1 MGIVRTAAGLLF
13 ILTACRADTILLNSG
28 VSVGGWNSVT
38 GTNVLIEAHPV
49 WAVTPEARWISYANT
64 GYGGTVATNA
74 PGETPT
80 ATFYQDFYMTV
91 DTNRAV
97 GNITVWADDTASVF
111 LDGTLLLGRSF
122 EMGLHCTATGIGCV
136 PGHGVN
142 LQFDILGDF
151 GSKHTFQFD
160 VYQQGGGPFGLMYAG
175 SAELSDPPAATPEP
189 GSLGALAGM
198 LAAGAVIIRKR
209 KQPSSCNK

>member
-111 LDGTLLLGRSF
+111 LDGTLHKPVFHPENPIYILIIVHHFCFYHGF
-122 EMGLHCTATGIGCV
+122 EFRKVAHVFFDPDGFYFLPWFLIPVCV
-136 PGHGVN
+136 DFHRTV
-142 LQFDILGDF
+142 QFYHFVYRLIN
-151 GSKHTFQFD
+151 SCSIHT
-160 VYQQGGGPFGLMYAG
+160 
-175 SAELSDPPAATPEP
+175 
-189 GSLGALAGM
+189 
-198 LAAGAVIIRKR
+198 K
-209 KQPSSCNK
+209 